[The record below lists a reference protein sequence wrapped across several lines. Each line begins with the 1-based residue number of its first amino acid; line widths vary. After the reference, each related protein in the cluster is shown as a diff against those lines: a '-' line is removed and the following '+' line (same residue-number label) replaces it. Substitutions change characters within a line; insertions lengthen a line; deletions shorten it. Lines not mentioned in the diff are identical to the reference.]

1 MKYNNTSGRYA
12 LLDELRGLDLVS
24 MMLYHGC
31 WDLVNLFGIQADW
44 YYGLPGHLWQ
54 QSICWVF
61 ILLSGF
67 CVQLGHH
74 TLRRGAQVFGAGA
87 LVTAVTL
94 LFMPEDRVIFGV
106 LTLLG
111 SAMLLTGL
119 LEKPLRH
126 IPPAAGFA
134 ISAVLFALTRNVSAG
149 YLGFGSLRLW
159 LPQTLYA
166 NCVTAY
172 FGFYPWWFYSTDY
185 FALLPW
191 LFLFW
196 AGYFLHHLVGRGLSL
211 RRCRAAAHGALA
223 PLGLPAAW
231 LAWAAL
237 AAVVSAAP
245 AGHLR
250 GAVGSFPR
258 IRRLKYTLHALL
270 RKAGLLHRA
279 NIARTS

>member
-1 MKYNNTSGRYA
+1 MKYSNTSGRYA

-94 LFMPEDRVIFGV
+94 LFMPEDRVVFGV

-119 LEKPLRH
+119 LEKPLRR
-126 IPPAAGFA
+126 ILICPLSSRQVKYLKVSDKNTY
-134 ISAVLFALTRNVSAG
+134 ISFWSVGIFMHTI
-149 YLGFGSLRLW
+149 SL
-159 LPQTLYA
+159 YI
-166 NCVTAY
+166 
-172 FGFYPWWFYSTDY
+172 F
-185 FALLPW
+185 
-191 LFLFW
+191 
-196 AGYFLHHLVGRGLSL
+196 
-211 RRCRAAAHGALA
+211 
-223 PLGLPAAW
+223 
-231 LAWAAL
+231 
-237 AAVVSAAP
+237 
-245 AGHLR
+245 
-250 GAVGSFPR
+250 
-258 IRRLKYTLHALL
+258 
-270 RKAGLLHRA
+270 
-279 NIARTS
+279 

>member
-1 MKYNNTSGRYA
+1 MKNGHSTRQKAPAGRYA

-24 MMLYHGC
+24 MMLYHAC
-31 WDLVNLFGIQADW
+31 WDLVFLFDVNMRW
-44 YYGLPGHLWQ
+44 YAGTPGRLWQ
-54 QSICWVF
+54 QTICWVF

-67 CVQLGHH
+67 CAPFGRHM
-74 TLRRGAQVFGAGA
+74 LRRGVTVFAAGA

-94 LFMPEDRVIFGV
+94 VFMPGGRVIFGV
-106 LTLLG
+106 LTFLG
-111 SAMLLTGL
+111 TAMLLTDL
-119 LEKPLRH
+119 LEKPLRR

-159 LPQTLYA
+159 LPQALYA

-196 AGYFLHHLVGRGLSL
+196 AGYFLYGIVGRQRMEPL
-211 RRCRAAAHGALA
+211 RRSVCPALGWMGRHSLLLYLLHQPVIYGVLSAAAVLFA
-223 PLGLPAAW
+223 
-231 LAWAAL
+231 
-237 AAVVSAAP
+237 
-245 AGHLR
+245 
-250 GAVGSFPR
+250 
-258 IRRLKYTLHALL
+258 
-270 RKAGLLHRA
+270 
-279 NIARTS
+279 

>member
-1 MKYNNTSGRYA
+1 MKNNNTSGRYA

-67 CVQLGHH
+67 CVQLGHQ
-74 TLRRGAQVFGAGA
+74 TLRRGAPGVWGRGACHGGHA
-87 LVTAVTL
+87 AFYAGGQGRFWRADPAGQRYAADG
-94 LFMPEDRVIFGV
+94 LF
-106 LTLLG
+106 
-111 SAMLLTGL
+111 
-119 LEKPLRH
+119 EKPLRQ
-126 IPPAAGFA
+126 ISPAAGLA
-134 ISAVLFALTRNVSAG
+134 VSAVLFALTRNVSAG

-166 NCVTAY
+166 NYVTAY

-196 AGYFLHHLVGRGLSL
+196 AGYFLYGVVGRQRMEPLHRSV
-211 RRCRAAAHGALA
+211 CP
-223 PLGLPAAW
+223 PLGW
-231 LAWAAL
+231 LGRH
-237 AAVVSAAP
+237 S
-245 AGHLR
+245 
-250 GAVGSFPR
+250 
-258 IRRLKYTLHALL
+258 LL
-270 RKAGLLHRA
+270 LYLLHQPVIYGVLLVAFRVLG
-279 NIARTS
+279 S

>member
-1 MKYNNTSGRYA
+1 MTKKKESDVKYSDTSGRYA

-67 CVQLGHH
+67 CAQLGHH
-74 TLRRGAQVFGAGA
+74 TLRRGAQVFGGRGACHGSHAAFYAGGQSYLWCA
-87 LVTAVTL
+87 DPAGQRYAADRPFGKATAAHSTRSRVCYLRSVVCSYPQCLGRLSGFWKPAPLAAADTVCKLRYSVLWL
-94 LFMPEDRVIFGV
+94 LSVVV
-106 LTLLG
+106 LFY
-111 SAMLLTGL
+111 GL
-119 LEKPLRH
+119 FCP
-126 IPPAAGFA
+126 
-134 ISAVLFALTRNVSAG
+134 SAVAVSV
-149 YLGFGSLRLW
+149 LGG
-159 LPQTLYA
+159 
-166 NCVTAY
+166 V
-172 FGFYPWWFYSTDY
+172 
-185 FALLPW
+185 
-191 LFLFW
+191 
-196 AGYFLHHLVGRGLSL
+196 LSL